1 MIEDKVERRPR
12 KRTSTVLNIA
22 KLVNFLSLKV
32 SAEHCEQHIEMCLK
46 NDDLGFTTYYPVI
59 STKTALPNLKN

>member
-12 KRTSTVLNIA
+12 KRTSTELNIA

-32 SAEHCEQHIEMCLK
+32 SAEQHIEMCLK

>member
-32 SAEHCEQHIEMCLK
+32 SAEQHIEMCLK